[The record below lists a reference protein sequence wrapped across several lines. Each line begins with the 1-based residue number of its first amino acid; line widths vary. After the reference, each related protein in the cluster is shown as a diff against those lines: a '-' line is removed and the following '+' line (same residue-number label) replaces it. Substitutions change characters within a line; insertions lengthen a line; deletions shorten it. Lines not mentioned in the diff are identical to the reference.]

1 MWLHTLLIYSIEEIR
16 QDYRAEPEYIII
28 LSSSSHA
35 NQPAVRLFPHTLFS
49 SRQDKLTCG

>member
-1 MWLHTLLIYSIEEIR
+1 MWLHTLLIYSIGEIR